1 MTASVIYLHGFPS
14 SPASG
19 KVKIFAQEYARRG
32 LTLRVPDLNAPDFE
46 RATLTAMLQRAA
58 EAIAECPPGP
68 VYLIGSSMG
77 AAVALHTVQRYA
89 ATAGGR
95 VHRMAFLAPALRFEA
110 GRFGDLDD
118 EQMARWKAD
127 GVYPFFHHAYGEER
141 PLHYGF
147 VEDVAR
153 YDAFA
158 APVTL
163 PILIVHGLRDDVV
176 DYRDSVRF
184 AEGRPN
190 VTLRLVDSDHQL
202 YDKAAWIA
210 GESLAFFGL

>member
-19 KVKIFAQEYARRG
+19 KVTVFAGEYALCG
-32 LTLRVPDLNAPDFE
+32 LTLRVPDLNVPDFE
-46 RATLTAMLQRAA
+46 RATMTAMIQRTA
-58 EAIAECPPGP
+58 EEIAECPPGP

-77 AAVALHTVQRYA
+77 AAVALHTVHRYA

-95 VHRMAFLAPALRFEA
+95 VHRLALLAPALAFEE
-110 GRFGDLDD
+110 GRFGELDE
-118 EQMARWKAD
+118 EQMARWKAT
-127 GVYPFFHHAYGEER
+127 GVYPFFHYQYGEER

-147 VEDVAR
+147 IEDLAR

-158 APVTL
+158 APVDI
-163 PILIVHGLRDDVV
+163 PILIVHGLRDQVI
-176 DYRDSVRF
+176 DYRDSVRY

-210 GESLAFFGL
+210 AESITFFGL